1 MTVATNLFLYIPG
14 SPWWLWSDGR
24 VALLPLRLASLL
36 FTWLVLTWKEKHT
49 SKFEKYLVILMW
61 MDARTMWL
69 RSWFWAPVIVAYLK
83 VSLWRWPL
91 ISKTL
96 VFFRLLRQ
104 SSSSF
109 LLEDIYRNPGPL
121 QFEGPGADSKP
132 ISLCVEDQDYMGR
145 IKKLQE
151 YLEKVVLIPLIIFWP
166 KPTES
171 LKATIF
177 ALVVLILFA
186 TPCRWKALWS
196 LDALR
201 MFLKQLSAP
210 WLLWRRHWTSWL
222 RRPLARHNWV
232 KQNHFMVWD
241 SHFPWWLLGSETVA
255 LLSHELFFS

>member
-151 YLEKVVLIPLIIFWP
+151 YLEKVVLIPLIIFLAQ
-166 KPTES
+166 T
-171 LKATIF
+171 LQKASKTTSF
-177 ALVVLILFA
+177 ALVVQILFA

-201 MFLKQLSAP
+201 MFLKQLWAP
-210 WLLWRRHWTSWL
+210 WLQWRRHWTSWL
-222 RRPLARHNWV
+222 RRPLARH
-232 KQNHFMVWD
+232 H
-241 SHFPWWLLGSETVA
+241 SELNKTI
-255 LLSHELFFS
+255 LWCGIHIFHGDCWG